1 MLQIINAGS
10 VLYEIANY
18 TVNCDDM
25 GKHNMSVELSLPV
38 LYVNG
43 VEKAVK
49 FETSWHIAYNNDKY
63 YLNTEKPTGTKNNDS
78 TYIKYSLIFESK
90 RNQLDYTL
98 VKNVAYT
105 YPPTNSGNADPSN
118 GILGIEFTSE
128 PSFFG
133 NIYDFVSFVR
143 KNLDYTFGLNNI
155 NIKIHNVEPLY
166 DALGLITATR
176 EQQEAS
182 NDFYSRSDKV
192 SLPSLSGVSIF
203 QLLVQYNEKAKHRF
217 DFYSEAD
224 KYWIVINKPINTIP
238 KIFEYGGNASP
249 EAKLLSI
256 TRTTNEAYMPNRI
269 YGVGGNNNLPA
280 NYLLK
285 REKVEGGAPIFITS
299 TASVLTPLE
308 GVTYLVPNPTFP
320 YFYEKWMWF
329 NSEWVSYSSTSEWY
343 PPFPYYMAM
352 YSSLMPECFRD
363 YINGWWKGAK
373 REAIALD
380 SSKELKAGH
389 VDGLASYINA
399 TPKIITYKPVTYYQ
413 DEESVLKHGVIE
425 TKKDFTDIYP
435 SLVEEYYNG
444 TEGNLGRLDEIVDV
458 YVPPTGFYW
467 NDELNITEEN
477 GIRTN
482 NRVPFVYTPH
492 HEVTRAVS
500 ISHNYYSPS
509 SFVDSIISHNT
520 PITLKRG
527 QNLKIECSGIKLL
540 PSLDFGHKGD
550 VILKITVK
558 VERQFVT
565 GNQTGYSVNP
575 SLNDGSGSFNE
586 TFVIPI
592 KVVSSFYDKALAM
605 EDRVHYELRNTT
617 HISEFVG
624 VVDNVRVYGYFIK
637 GSTEFFKEAEDGEFY
652 RCRRVLKDNYSGSDE
667 NWKYKIENVDER
679 QYLKGF
685 FNTAKEAENTIS
697 LNIDRHDKGTSP
709 ATYIVKI
716 VTFFYKG
723 DNYYSQYAYI
733 PTWNL
738 PELKTVATA
747 FENWDLTTKTFFIW
761 TKNLFFNPQHELFKI
776 DDNVFLTFQ
785 NGMMA
790 GQKFR
795 ISSVHSELTER
806 GVYDSWDRDI
816 NCQDKDGLDIA
827 VNSRYCIELKSV
839 GNTNENETAFAELP
853 SAPNLVPKRGELF
866 IIEGVRYP
874 HDPYV
879 LSAEKKLAEALK
891 KELDQEARYTY
902 GLTFDHINLDKLNI
916 DYNQLRAGN
925 KLRIRNN
932 SLSNT
937 TNLTYAEFTIKN
949 VTIAKSN
956 TELLNRYS
964 VTVSNIAY
972 KRTRAGFLADDSLNQ
987 RIDDLATAIDR
998 NADSLDGVG
1007 YTTSQGLQQVRRLST
1022 DNTTGLQRQ
1031 LGNIPSGISVSSI
1044 FGEVERG
1051 SSVFGKKGNTIENK
1065 ALFASKAINTKNKKI
1080 MTMTATFDRS
1090 LLFYF
1095 SKDMELAKIEPPF
1108 VVRDG
1113 TIALKEPLVIV
1124 TSLLGSFGIYP
1135 QDVPLIE
1142 DEVTYFYARVDTK
1155 HEETK
1160 LEVSDKIIEKTT
1172 DGDIQYLLIGYVNP
1186 VLDNEMQEIEYTYI
1200 EDASKFEDVRL
1211 VIPVYSGDRSK
1222 YVQHNLGFKPS
1233 VRMVKDNGELCWVT
1247 ITHYDNDTLNVQWLG
1262 SIVGNILID

>member
-1 MLQIINAGS
+1 M
-10 VLYEIANY
+10 VLN
-18 TVNCDDM
+18 
-25 GKHNMSVELSLPV
+25 
-38 LYVNG
+38 
-43 VEKAVK
+43 
-49 FETSWHIAYNNDKY
+49 
-63 YLNTEKPTGTKNNDS
+63 
-78 TYIKYSLIFESK
+78 
-90 RNQLDYTL
+90 
-98 VKNVAYT
+98 
-105 YPPTNSGNADPSN
+105 
-118 GILGIEFTSE
+118 
-128 PSFFG
+128 
-133 NIYDFVSFVR
+133 
-143 KNLDYTFGLNNI
+143 
-155 NIKIHNVEPLY
+155 
-166 DALGLITATR
+166 
-176 EQQEAS
+176 
-182 NDFYSRSDKV
+182 
-192 SLPSLSGVSIF
+192 
-203 QLLVQYNEKAKHRF
+203 
-217 DFYSEAD
+217 
-224 KYWIVINKPINTIP
+224 
-238 KIFEYGGNASP
+238 
-249 EAKLLSI
+249 
-256 TRTTNEAYMPNRI
+256 
-269 YGVGGNNNLPA
+269 
-280 NYLLK
+280 
-285 REKVEGGAPIFITS
+285 
-299 TASVLTPLE
+299 
-308 GVTYLVPNPTFP
+308 
-320 YFYEKWMWF
+320 
-329 NSEWVSYSSTSEWY
+329 
-343 PPFPYYMAM
+343 
-352 YSSLMPECFRD
+352 
-363 YINGWWKGAK
+363 
-373 REAIALD
+373 
-380 SSKELKAGH
+380 
-389 VDGLASYINA
+389 
-399 TPKIITYKPVTYYQ
+399 
-413 DEESVLKHGVIE
+413 
-425 TKKDFTDIYP
+425 
-435 SLVEEYYNG
+435 
-444 TEGNLGRLDEIVDV
+444 
-458 YVPPTGFYW
+458 
-467 NDELNITEEN
+467 
-477 GIRTN
+477 
-482 NRVPFVYTPH
+482 
-492 HEVTRAVS
+492 
-500 ISHNYYSPS
+500 
-509 SFVDSIISHNT
+509 
-520 PITLKRG
+520 
-527 QNLKIECSGIKLL
+527 
-540 PSLDFGHKGD
+540 
-550 VILKITVK
+550 
-558 VERQFVT
+558 
-565 GNQTGYSVNP
+565 
-575 SLNDGSGSFNE
+575 
-586 TFVIPI
+586 
-592 KVVSSFYDKALAM
+592 
-605 EDRVHYELRNTT
+605 
-617 HISEFVG
+617 
-624 VVDNVRVYGYFIK
+624 
-637 GSTEFFKEAEDGEFY
+637 
-652 RCRRVLKDNYSGSDE
+652 
-667 NWKYKIENVDER
+667 
-679 QYLKGF
+679 
-685 FNTAKEAENTIS
+685 
-697 LNIDRHDKGTSP
+697 
-709 ATYIVKI
+709 
-716 VTFFYKG
+716 
-723 DNYYSQYAYI
+723 
-733 PTWNL
+733 
-738 PELKTVATA
+738 
-747 FENWDLTTKTFFIW
+747 
-761 TKNLFFNPQHELFKI
+761 
-776 DDNVFLTFQ
+776 
-785 NGMMA
+785 
-790 GQKFR
+790 
-795 ISSVHSELTER
+795 
-806 GVYDSWDRDI
+806 
-816 NCQDKDGLDIA
+816 IA